1 MLFGKLIKR
10 LRKDP
15 TEGSEKI
22 IKWIEAQGH
31 PEDALAY
38 LIEKELYEY
47 GERDLSY
54 VIPRRR
60 NDAYFEALLQRES
73 YDARYNTNM
82 DLYDSIAKIHPEH
95 HEPPT
100 QVMPKKVTP
109 VTARPARPTTKPM
122 ASTVGKSI
130 PREAVKGHS
139 LSGVNKAKDIY
150 NRTSSAV
157 VVTAPEEQFKHDG
170 VDMTCFDD

>member
-1 MLFGKLIKR
+1 MLFGKLIKN
-10 LRKDP
+10 LHKDR
-15 TEGSEKI
+15 TKGSEKI

-73 YDARYNTNM
+73 YDARYHTNM
-82 DLYDSIAKIHPEH
+82 DLYDSIATIHPEH
-95 HEPPT
+95 HQTPT

-109 VTARPARPTTKPM
+109 VTSRPARPSSSP
-122 ASTVGKSI
+122 AESTVGKAV
-130 PREAVKGHS
+130 PRGTVKSRS
-139 LSGVNKAKDIY
+139 LTSVNKAKDIY
-150 NRTSSAV
+150 TRTSSAV
-157 VVTAPEEQFKHDG
+157 VVTAPEEQFEHDG